1 MTNHPFYVLCNV
13 TTGADSEH
21 ETVDAALDAVD
32 RTVFDEEQ
40 WDIHEFLSGSVARWV
55 VGGRGRTTL
64 RSRACAD
71 VG

>member
-1 MTNHPFYVLCNV
+1 MTTHPFYLLCNV
-13 TTGADSEH
+13 TTGTESEY

-32 RTVFDEEQ
+32 RKVRDQEH

-55 VGGRGRTTL
+55 VGGHGRTTL
-64 RSRACAD
+64 RVQACVD